1 LTVLCALIVVLC
13 VLNFLCIHNDI
24 RCVNNYFRCQTFVID
39 VANIHIITITLQT
52 NLYVLQHISLKYAV
66 HLVGVKPIRT

>member
-1 LTVLCALIVVLC
+1 
-13 VLNFLCIHNDI
+13 LNFLCIHNDI

-39 VANIHIITITLQT
+39 VANIHIITITLQI